1 MASLEGM
8 DEPQL
13 RIYLAG
19 NIALERGDVLVPE
32 SRLPGS
38 QGRLAFALLAS
49 ERSDALSIERIAD
62 VLWDG
67 APPASWSAALRA
79 IVSKLRGVLAESGA
93 AATIEHAFGCY
104 QLRLPPD
111 TWVDVEVAAAAAHD
125 AEALLRDGDR
135 LAAHGAALV
144 ANAIARRP
152 FLEGSDGDWV
162 EQQRAHLRA
171 IWVRAL
177 SCRAEIA
184 FANGDH
190 TGCAQDAERV
200 ITLEPFREQA
210 YVTLMRA
217 HVAAGNNAE
226 ALATYERLR
235 VKLSSE
241 LGASPSP
248 ATQAAFIEV
257 LGAA

>member
-1 MASLEGM
+1 LASLDGM
-8 DEPQL
+8 DEPRL
-13 RIYLAG
+13 RIYLVG

-32 SRLPGS
+32 GRLPGS

-49 ERSDALSIERIAD
+49 ERSDALSTEHIAD

-67 APPASWSAALRA
+67 VPPASWGTALRA
-79 IVSKLRGVLAESGA
+79 IISKLRGVLVESGA

-111 TWVDVEVAAAAAHD
+111 AWVDFEVAAAAAHD
-125 AEALLRDGDR
+125 AEASLRDGDF
-135 LAAHGAALV
+135 LGAHGAALV

-152 FLEGSDGDWV
+152 FLEGADGDWV
-162 EQQRAHLRA
+162 QRQRAQLRA
-171 IWVRAL
+171 IQVRAL

-184 FANGDH
+184 IANGDH
-190 TGCAQDAERV
+190 AGSARDAER
-200 ITLEPFREQA
+200 IIALEPFREQA

-235 VKLSSE
+235 AGLASE
-241 LGASPSP
+241 LGARPSP
-248 ATQAAFIEV
+248 ATEAAFIEV
-257 LGAA
+257 LEAT

>member
-1 MASLEGM
+1 MAPLDGM

-19 NIALERGDVLVPE
+19 NIALERGDVLVAE
-32 SRLPGS
+32 SRFPGS

-49 ERSDALSIERIAD
+49 ERHDALSTERIAD
-62 VLWDG
+62 VVWDG
-67 APPASWSAALRA
+67 EPSASWGSALRA

-111 TWVDVEVAAAAAHD
+111 AWIDVEAAAAAVHD
-125 AEALLRDGDR
+125 AEEAFRTGD
-135 LAAHGAALV
+135 LVAANGGSLV

-152 FLEGSDGDWV
+152 FLEGADGGWV
-162 EQQRAHLRA
+162 RRQRSQLLA
-171 IWVRAL
+171 IRVRAL

-184 FANGDH
+184 LARGDP
-190 TGCAQDAERV
+190 TGAVGDAER
-200 ITLEPFREQA
+200 IIALEPFRERA

-217 HVAAGNNAE
+217 HVEAGNNAE

-235 VKLSSE
+235 ETLASE
-241 LGASPSP
+241 LGADP
-248 ATQAAFIEV
+248 APDTEAAFMEV
-257 LGAA
+257 LRAT